1 MKQMKPPKPIA
12 LIILDG
18 WGERK
23 AQSANAI
30 AMAKTPIWDS
40 LLQTYPHTTLSAC
53 GLDVGLPEGQMGNSE
68 VGHLTMGAGRVV
80 YQDLTRISKSIE
92 TGAFKQIPLLI
103 KTFQTARDHNQTVHL
118 LGLLSPGGI
127 HSHEAHL
134 YAMIQLA
141 VEIGVKKIV
150 IHAFLDGRDMPP
162 RSAKASIQALEDLI
176 SKTLSQG
183 EGINIRIG
191 SISGRFYAMDRDK
204 RWDRTQAVYTLLTEG
219 KGERAASAFEALE
232 ASYARGEFD
241 EFVRP
246 TLIDPD
252 ALIKD
257 NDVVIFMNFRADRAR
272 QLSYA
277 LTDPLFSG
285 FKRIVFP
292 KLSAFLTLTQY
303 ASDLAVEVIFPPD
316 SLLNMLGEYLQNHHY
331 KQLRIAETEKY
342 AHVTYFFNGGRE
354 SSFQNEDR
362 ILIPSPKVAHYDECP
377 EMSADFITKQLVS
390 LIQEQRYDVI
400 VCNYANADMVG
411 HTGNVKA
418 TVQAIETL
426 DRCLGAVI
434 AALKKVGGEA
444 LITADHGNAE
454 IMFDEKTQQ
463 PHTAHTLERV
473 PFVYV
478 GRPFFI
484 THENG
489 NLSDIAPTLLTLMG
503 LTPPPEMTGTPLV

>member
-92 TGAFKQIPLLI
+92 TGAFKQISLLI

-219 KGERAASAFEALE
+219 KGETAASALEALE
-232 ASYARGEFD
+232 ASYARGESD
-241 EFVRP
+241 EFVKP

-252 ALIKD
+252 ALIKN